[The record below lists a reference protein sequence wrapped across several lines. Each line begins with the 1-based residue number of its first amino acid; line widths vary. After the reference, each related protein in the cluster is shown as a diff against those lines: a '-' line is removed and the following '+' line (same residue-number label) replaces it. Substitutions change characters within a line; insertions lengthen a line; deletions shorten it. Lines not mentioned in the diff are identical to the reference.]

1 MDFSNYITP
10 VSIAIGV
17 LVLIVIVLLA
27 YRYMYPSRVSAPT
40 TETFV
45 TDTKNEDVS
54 SGGDTETDEDKKRQ
68 LLEADDMT
76 HEQPPL

>member
-1 MDFSNYITP
+1 MDFINYITP
-10 VSIAIGV
+10 VSITIG
-17 LVLIVIVLLA
+17 LLALIVIVLLA
-27 YRYMYPSRVSAPT
+27 YRYLYPSRVGAPT

-45 TDTKNEDVS
+45 ANTK
-54 SGGDTETDEDKKRQ
+54 DTEIAPNSDDVDEDKKRQ

>member
-10 VSIAIGV
+10 VSITIGV
-17 LVLIVIVLLA
+17 LALIVIVLLA
-27 YRYMYPSRVSAPT
+27 YRYLYPSRVGAPT

-45 TDTKNEDVS
+45 ANTK
-54 SGGDTETDEDKKRQ
+54 DTEIAPNSDDVDEDKKRQ

>member
-10 VSIAIGV
+10 VSITIGV
-17 LVLIVIVLLA
+17 LALIVIVLLA
-27 YRYMYPSRVSAPT
+27 YRYLYPSRVSAPT

-45 TDTKNEDVS
+45 ANSK
-54 SGGDTETDEDKKRQ
+54 DTEIAPNSDDVDEDKKRQ

>member
-10 VSIAIGV
+10 VSITIGV
-17 LVLIVIVLLA
+17 LALIVIVLLA
-27 YRYMYPSRVSAPT
+27 YRYLYPSRVGAPT

-45 TDTKNEDVS
+45 ANSK
-54 SGGDTETDEDKKRQ
+54 DTEIAPNSDDVDEDKKRQ